1 VIAYFYLTDKHQPE
15 DLVRSMVNQFSA
27 QCKSTPNA
35 LVKLHDQ
42 CKPDNRQPAM
52 KELISTLQW
61 ILQGFGHTYVVLDAL
76 DECMERM
83 KLLDLIE
90 EIMTWKLEK
99 LHVLVTSRKEQA
111 FSNRLPP
118 LASGKFDI
126 QNLIL
131 EDIRIYVWETL
142 QHDPQFTKRKW
153 LPRMQGEIEKTL
165 IEHADGM

>member
-1 VIAYFYLTDKHQPE
+1 MIAYFYLTDKHQPE

-27 QCKSTPNA
+27 QCASTPNA

-42 CKPDNRQPAM
+42 CEPDHRQPAM
-52 KELISTLQW
+52 KELMTILQL

-76 DECMERM
+76 DECTERK

-90 EIMTWKLEK
+90 EIMAWKLGK

-111 FSNRLPP
+111 FSDRLPP
-118 LASGKFDI
+118 LATGKFDI
-126 QNLIL
+126 QKLIL
-131 EDIRIYVWETL
+131 EDIRIYVRETL
-142 QHDPQFTKRKW
+142 QHDPQFTRKKW
-153 LPRMQGEIEKTL
+153 LPKMQGEIEKTL